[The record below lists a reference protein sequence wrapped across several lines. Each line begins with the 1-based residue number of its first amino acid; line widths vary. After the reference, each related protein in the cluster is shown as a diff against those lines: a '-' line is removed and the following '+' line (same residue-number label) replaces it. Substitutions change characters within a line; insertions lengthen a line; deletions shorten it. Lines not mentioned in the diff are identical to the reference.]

1 MRIDWLWVDKY
12 KNLNDLTIDFSQDH
26 LITVLIGRNGTGKSN
41 VLEALTEIFRDL
53 LMGADRH
60 GKKNVPS
67 IKYRIAY
74 EIHDRWVY
82 IDADPERKDPYQ
94 AKTVSKDKHPEPY
107 PVAASFD
114 DLEGEAISRTKLVGE
129 DSEHLPRFLF
139 GYYSGESDR
148 MKEVFRAY
156 LKNYDDKLI
165 KNKDPGL
172 KRMFFAEPVHSN
184 FVLLSFLVNNKERTN
199 EFLQRQLGLEEGGI
213 ESVLFV
219 LKQPYWFKKNAT
231 GGDRRFWNSKGIV
244 RDFLAKLYEIS
255 LAPIRIKRKEMY
267 GVRRSRTLEYL
278 YLYAKDI
285 DALRELAKG
294 KTSAEFFRD
303 LESTHVSD
311 LIDEVRIRV
320 KLKKNDGSV
329 TFRELS
335 EGEQQLLTVLGL
347 LQFTSAE
354 ESLFLLDEPDTHLN
368 PRWSVEYIQHI
379 RDFLKDEKD
388 NSQSSHVLLATH
400 NPIAVAELLKEQVQI
415 LRRDEETLS
424 ISAEEPSVDPMGMG
438 YSGVITSEMFDLN
451 AAVDTTTQKLLE
463 TQRKLSSKSHLTEP
477 EKAQLEEATKKLEAF
492 GFHYQMRDPVYT
504 EYLRA
509 RAERAALVTSDT
521 DQKTQALDPDE
532 ARKLV
537 EDALARS
544 SGKGEP

>member
-1 MRIDWLWVDKY
+1 MRIDWLWVDEY
-12 KNLNDLTIDFSQDH
+12 KNLRDLTIDFSQDH

-41 VLEALTEIFRDL
+41 VLEALTVIFRDL
-53 LMGADRH
+53 LMSER
-60 GKKNVPS
+60 VPS
-67 IKYRIAY
+67 LKYRIAY
-74 EIHDRWVY
+74 EIQDRWVF
-82 IDADPERKDPYQ
+82 IDADPERKEAYR

-107 PVAASFD
+107 PVGASFD
-114 DLEGEAISRTKLVGE
+114 DLEGASVSRPKLVGE
-129 DSEHLPRFLF
+129 GSEHLPRFLF
-139 GYYSGESDR
+139 GYYSGESER

-156 LKNYDDKLI
+156 LRNYDDKLI
-165 KNKDPGL
+165 KNNDPGL

-199 EFLQRQLGLEEGGI
+199 AFLQRQLGLEEGGI

-219 LKQPYWFKKNAT
+219 LKQPYWYSKAAS
-231 GGDRRFWNSKGIV
+231 GGDQRFWNSKGIV

-255 LAPIRIKRKEMY
+255 LAPIRIKRRELY
-267 GVRRSRTLEYL
+267 DVRRSRTLEYL

-311 LIDEVRIRV
+311 LIEEVRIRV

-379 RDFLKDEKD
+379 RDFLKDD
-388 NSQSSHVLLATH
+388 NDSTQSSHVLLATH

-415 LRRDEETLS
+415 LKRDDETLN

-438 YSGVITSEMFDLN
+438 YAGVVTSEMFDLN
-451 AAVDTTTQKLLE
+451 AAVDTTTQTLLE
-463 TQRKLSSKSHLTEP
+463 TQRTLSAKNQLNDS
-477 EKAQLEEATKKLEAF
+477 EKEELEAATRRLEEF
-492 GFHYQMRDPVYT
+492 GFRYQMRDPVYT

-509 RAERAALVTSDT
+509 RAERTTMSKLETGKDT
-521 DQKTQALDPDE
+521 ARLNPDE
-532 ARKLV
+532 ARRLV
-537 EDALARS
+537 EEALKEIEKES
-544 SGKGEP
+544 QP

>member
-1 MRIDWLWVDKY
+1 MRIDWLWVNEY
-12 KNLNDLTIDFSQDH
+12 KNLRDLTIDFSQDH

-41 VLEALTEIFRDL
+41 VLEALTVIFRDL
-53 LMGADRH
+53 LMAER
-60 GKKNVPS
+60 VPS
-67 IKYRIAY
+67 LKYRIAF
-74 EIHDRWVY
+74 EIQDRWVF
-82 IDADPERKDPYQ
+82 IDADPDRKDVYQ
-94 AKTVSKDKHPEPY
+94 AKTISKETHPEPY
-107 PVAASFD
+107 PVGASFD
-114 DLEGEAISRTKLVGE
+114 DLKGASISRTKLVGE
-129 DSEHLPRFLF
+129 ASEHLPRFLF
-139 GYYSGESDR
+139 GYYSGESER
-148 MKEVFRAY
+148 MKDVFRAY

-165 KNKDPGL
+165 KNNDPGL

-184 FVLLSFLVNNKERTN
+184 FVLLSFIVNNKKKTD
-199 EFLQRQLGLEEGGI
+199 EFLQHQLGLEEGGI

-219 LKQPYWFKKNAT
+219 LKQPYWFNNNAT
-231 GGDRRFWNSKGIV
+231 GGDERFWNSKGIV

-255 LAPIRIKRKEMY
+255 LAPIRIKRRELY
-267 GVRRSRTLEYL
+267 DVRRSRTLEYL
-278 YLYAKDI
+278 YLFAKDI
-285 DALRELAKG
+285 DALQELAKG

-320 KLKKNDGSV
+320 KLRKNDGSV

-379 RDFLKDEKD
+379 RDFLKDD
-388 NSQSSHVLLATH
+388 NDNNQSSHVLLATH

-415 LRRDEETLS
+415 LRRDEETLN
-424 ISAEEPSVDPMGMG
+424 ITAEEPTVDPIGMG
-438 YSGVITSEMFDLN
+438 YAGVITSELFDLN

-463 TQRKLSSKSHLTEP
+463 TQRLLSA
-477 EKAQLEEATKKLEAF
+477 KAQLSEGEKEELDRATGQLETL
-492 GFHYQMRDPVYT
+492 GFRYQMRDPVYT

-509 RAERAALVTSDT
+509 RAAQTATSKLVSDQNS
-521 DQKTQALDPDE
+521 DKLDPEDARRLVQEALDN
-532 ARKLV
+532 V
-537 EDALARS
+537 ES
-544 SGKGEP
+544 EPGS